1 MGGCGV
7 AAATKPRRRRR
18 RQPSKW
24 GVQTLWLVLGRE
36 CIYFACFH
44 RVDSGRMLLSM
55 TMMMIMCVRL
65 CVCVCSVVCIS
76 HWSRVKAVSNVET
89 RSRGILIIE
98 CSKQFIYCK
107 KLHYGLVKSKRVY
120 KIHLGTYYIWF
131 YFTFLLRTKSRL
143 QYLIQDLKSCE

>member
-1 MGGCGV
+1 MMLAIWAV
-7 AAATKPRRRRR
+7 AAAWRATKPRRQR

-65 CVCVCSVVCIS
+65 CVCVVCIS
-76 HWSRVKAVSNVET
+76 HWSRLKAVSNVET
-89 RSRGILIIE
+89 RS
-98 CSKQFIYCK
+98 
-107 KLHYGLVKSKRVY
+107 
-120 KIHLGTYYIWF
+120 
-131 YFTFLLRTKSRL
+131 
-143 QYLIQDLKSCE
+143 

>member
-1 MGGCGV
+1 MRAGCHDVGHMGGGGV

-18 RQPSKW
+18 PSKW

-65 CVCVCSVVCIS
+65 CVCVVCIS
-76 HWSRVKAVSNVET
+76 HWFRVKAVSNVET
-89 RSRGILIIE
+89 GS
-98 CSKQFIYCK
+98 
-107 KLHYGLVKSKRVY
+107 
-120 KIHLGTYYIWF
+120 
-131 YFTFLLRTKSRL
+131 
-143 QYLIQDLKSCE
+143 